1 MDWQMKNNGNSKGD
15 SSTLPVGGGG
25 LARID
30 KWLWAARIF
39 KTRTIAADACKNGRV
54 AVNGVNVKPSRMV
67 KPDDVI
73 SVRKPP
79 VTFSFRIIKPVE
91 MRVGAKLLPEIY
103 ENVTPQDQY
112 DLLGMTR
119 ISGFVNR
126 ARGTGRPTKK
136 DRRQM
141 DAFVVPSL
149 EGFEDFDFENWEE
162 EERT

>member
-1 MDWQMKNNGNSKGD
+1 MSDE
-15 SSTLPVGGGG
+15 
-25 LARID
+25 ARID
-30 KWLWAARIF
+30 KWLWAARIY

-67 KPDDVI
+67 KADDVI

-79 VTFSFRIIKPVE
+79 VTFSFRIIKSIE
-91 MRVGAKLLPEIY
+91 QRVGAKLLPEIY

-112 DLLGMTR
+112 DLLEMNR
-119 ISGFVNR
+119 ISGFVDR

-141 DAFVVPSL
+141 DAFIGPSL
-149 EGFEDFDFENWEE
+149 EGFDAVDFED
-162 EERT
+162 

>member
-1 MDWQMKNNGNSKGD
+1 MSDE
-15 SSTLPVGGGG
+15 
-25 LARID
+25 ARID
-30 KWLWAARIF
+30 KWLWAARIY

-79 VTFSFRIIKPVE
+79 VTFSFRIIKTIE
-91 MRVGAKLLPEIY
+91 QRVGAKLLPEIY

-112 DLLGMTR
+112 DLLEMNR
-119 ISGFVNR
+119 ISGFVDR

-141 DAFVVPSL
+141 DAFIGPSL
-149 EGFEDFDFENWEE
+149 EGFDDFDFED
-162 EERT
+162 